1 MPEPPL
7 LIMPHKT
14 TMGSD
19 DDPSRRFLM
28 AFALKVGQRTR
39 LHVAFL
45 RVDGNPGTVTGPPI
59 WTSSNPA
66 MVAIVE
72 DPVSPDGL
80 SVYVQCVGPVD
91 PAVASP
97 IVEISCAG
105 QVDLGTG
112 VRLIQTLP
120 FQIQPQAPETTAAVI
135 TAEVPEQI

>member
-1 MPEPPL
+1 
-7 LIMPHKT
+7 
-14 TMGSD
+14 
-19 DDPSRRFLM
+19 M
-28 AFALKVGQRTR
+28 AFALKVGQRTH

-45 RVDGNPGTVTGPPI
+45 RVDGSPGTIAGPPL

-66 MVAIVE
+66 MVAILE
-72 DPVSPDGL
+72 DPSAPDGL

-105 QVDLGTG
+105 QADLGTG

-135 TAEVPEQI
+135 TAEVPEQV